1 MIEPTAAETTTAQQQ
16 RPHSTGFV
24 MSKTARRQISRI
36 VGTSCLAAAL
46 ALPTAA
52 AAAGAPQVASPG
64 QATSGIPADTPE
76 PPNTPQAPAYTPP
89 PPNTPNAPKTPN
101 SPNAP
106 NTPGTG
112 TGTHSAPGNPS
123 SGTPSTPGPG
133 GSSHPPNQLQQV
145 APPPDPKTDPDG
157 AKREVEAE
165 IDKLNVPP
173 DVKQKLKEG
182 LNTAVNAIKNPST
195 STEDRDR
202 YAEAVS
208 AINQTLKAIQDPT
221 TSAPDRALYTKV
233 VQGVNEALRRSQDPK
248 LAVGERAD
256 YLKTA
261 QGVAQIMVRL
271 QSPTFPAADRG
282 FAIQVVTLIS
292 DALLAS
298 KDPKTAPKKP
308 ADQQQIQKVIQT
320 TAAAA
325 TQATATLQDP
335 NASPQAKDAARQT
348 LVTQA
353 NVLQNPKYLEF
364 INEVKRYNPS
374 AECLTTIETR
384 TRQAGWPDGS
394 LWGLSDDTCSDA
406 LTTAVADSSS
416 KWNALFTCV
425 QQNAFST
432 CPTYIPKD

>member
-1 MIEPTAAETTTAQQQ
+1 
-16 RPHSTGFV
+16 

-52 AAAGAPQVASPG
+52 AAAAAPRVASPG
-64 QATSGIPADTPE
+64 QATSRVPADTPE

-101 SPNAP
+101 TPNSPNEP
-106 NTPGTG
+106 NQQNTPGTG
-112 TGTHSAPGNPS
+112 TPGAPGTPS
-123 SGTPSTPGPG
+123 AGTPSTPGPG
-133 GSSHPPNQLQQV
+133 GSSQPPNQLQQA

-195 STEDRDR
+195 SPQDRNM

-256 YLKTA
+256 YLRTA
-261 QGVAQIMVRL
+261 QGVAQLMVQL

-282 FAIQVVTLIS
+282 FTIQVVTLIT

-308 ADQQQIQKVIQT
+308 VDQQQIQKVIQT
-320 TAAAA
+320 TATAA

-348 LVTQA
+348 LAAQA

-364 INEVKRYNPS
+364 INELKRYNPS

-394 LWGLSDDTCSDA
+394 LWGLADDTCSDA

>member
-1 MIEPTAAETTTAQQQ
+1 
-16 RPHSTGFV
+16 

-52 AAAGAPQVASPG
+52 AAAAPRIASPG
-64 QATSGIPADTPE
+64 QATSRVPVDTPE

-89 PPNTPNAPKTPN
+89 PPDTPNTPNAPNTPNTPN
-101 SPNAP
+101 SPNGPNQP

-112 TGTHSAPGNPS
+112 TPGAPGTPS
-123 SGTPSTPGPG
+123 SGTPGTPGPG
-133 GSSHPPNQLQQV
+133 GSSRPPNQLQQV

-165 IDKLNVPP
+165 IDKLDVPP

-182 LNTAVNAIKNPST
+182 LNTAVNAIKNSST
-195 STEDRDR
+195 STEDRNR

-221 TSAPDRALYTKV
+221 TSVPDRLLYTKI

-248 LAVGERAD
+248 LAVGERGD

-271 QSPTFPAADRG
+271 QDPTFPATERG

-308 ADQQQIQKVIQT
+308 VDQQQIRKVLQA
-320 TAAAA
+320 TATA
-325 TQATATLQDP
+325 TAQATATLQDP
-335 NASPQAKDAARQT
+335 KASPQAKDAARQT
-348 LVTQA
+348 LAAQA
-353 NVLQNPKYLEF
+353 NVLRNPKYLEF
-364 INEVKRYNPS
+364 LNEVKRYNPT

-394 LWGLSDDTCSDA
+394 LWGLADDTCSDA
-406 LTTAVADSSS
+406 LTQAVADTGS

-432 CPTYIPKD
+432 CPMYIPKD

>member
-1 MIEPTAAETTTAQQQ
+1 M
-16 RPHSTGFV
+16 
-24 MSKTARRQISRI
+24 
-36 VGTSCLAAAL
+36 
-46 ALPTAA
+46 
-52 AAAGAPQVASPG
+52 
-64 QATSGIPADTPE
+64 
-76 PPNTPQAPAYTPP
+76 
-89 PPNTPNAPKTPN
+89 
-101 SPNAP
+101 
-106 NTPGTG
+106 
-112 TGTHSAPGNPS
+112 
-123 SGTPSTPGPG
+123 
-133 GSSHPPNQLQQV
+133 
-145 APPPDPKTDPDG
+145 
-157 AKREVEAE
+157 EAE

-195 STEDRDR
+195 SPDDRKK

-208 AINQTLKAIQDPT
+208 AINQTLKHIQDPT

-256 YLKTA
+256 YLRTA
-261 QGVAQIMVRL
+261 QGVAQIMVSL

-282 FAIQVVTLIS
+282 FTIQVVTLIS

-298 KDPKTAPKKP
+298 KNPTTAPKK
-308 ADQQQIQKVIQT
+308 AVDQQQIQKVIHT
-320 TAAAA
+320 TATAA

-348 LVTQA
+348 LATQA

-394 LWGLSDDTCSDA
+394 LWGLADDTCRDT
-406 LTTAVADSSS
+406 LTAAVADSSS